1 MAQAQNMIIGTDAYR
16 LKYKDLHGEKNDCFW
31 SLRIWKDLDKMFKL
45 CDGHI
50 SSLGHLCF

>member
-1 MAQAQNMIIGTDAYR
+1 MIVSVASEY
-16 LKYKDLHGEKNDCFW
+16 E
-31 SLRIWKDLDKMFKL
+31 DLDKKFKL

>member
-1 MAQAQNMIIGTDAYR
+1 MAQARNIIIVTDVYR
-16 LKYKDLHGEKNDCFW
+16 LRYKDCMVKNDCFC
-31 SLRIWKDLDKMFKL
+31 SLRIRKDLDKKFKL